1 MENNNASA
9 PDLEPKEGSEAL
21 ATKPEPAPGK
31 IAVNS
36 QGVEVSKWSIRKKIW
51 EHMEEKDLVN
61 FPRPCTNR
69 IPNFVDASI
78 AADKMA
84 ELDEFKKARTVKINP
99 DKPQEHARFLT
110 LEAKKTLLVPTPR
123 LRTGLFNRITPP
135 EDANKEILRKCSTAL
150 GVKEHSKKIS
160 LKDKVTIDLVVVG
173 SVAVSKEGFRLG
185 KGEGFA
191 DLEYA
196 MMATMEAVSPDTVV
210 VTTVHDDQ
218 IVEIP
223 EELVEDHDLTVDYI
237 ITPTQVIKT
246 GCKRPKPTGIIW
258 SDLEYEKLYRIPVLR
273 KLREFERDNGK
284 DVRLKG
290 QDQDDDDFE
299 ERMDQ
304 ERRERG
310 YRGRGGRGGMRRP
323 FRSRRGG
330 IRMGGRPRRY
340 RQDDSADQ
348 GDESNKENAE
358 ESNDNEGGSGGE
370 RGGRR
375 RRFYRNRGYRR
386 NKPSRQSESELSD
399 GVERGDHEGE
409 DDIKENR
416 RPPPRQRR
424 FRNRRGMGRRSDNS
438 GDNTASDGENRRSD
452 GDENRP
458 PRPRRPRIETSPDGV
473 VFVGGISR
481 RLRVSEFKME
491 MRGCDVHPV
500 RLVWRGG
507 RGFAFLHFQSAD
519 NANTAVKALAGLEID
534 GRELNV
540 ELARQDNRP
549 RRKGRNPKEVGS
561 SESANQESV
570 GSSDVA
576 VEGAER

>member
-9 PDLEPKEGSEAL
+9 SDVEPKLGSEAPSI
-21 ATKPEPAPGK
+21 KPEPEPGK
-31 IAVNS
+31 TVIDS
-36 QGVEVSKWSIRKKIW
+36 RGVEVSKWSIRKNIW

-69 IPNFVDASI
+69 IPNFVDAAV

-84 ELDEFKKARTVKINP
+84 ELEEFKEARSVKINP

-110 LEAKKTLLVPTPR
+110 LEANKTLLVPTPR
-123 LRTGLFNRITPP
+123 LRTGLFNKITPP

-160 LKDKVTIDLVVVG
+160 LKDKVSIDLVIVG

-196 MMATMEAVSPDTVV
+196 MMATMEAVNPDTIV

-218 IVEIP
+218 VVEIP
-223 EELVEDHDLTVDYI
+223 EELLEDHDLTVDYI

-246 GCKRPKPTGIIW
+246 GCKRSKPTGIVW
-258 SDLEYEKLYRIPVLR
+258 ANLEYEKLYRIPVLR
-273 KLREFERDNGK
+273 KLREIEREAGK

-323 FRSRRGG
+323 YRSRRGG
-330 IRMGGRPRRY
+330 GRMGGRPRRY

-348 GDESNKENAE
+348 GDESNKENAD

-375 RRFYRNRGYRR
+375 RRLYRNRGYRR
-386 NKPSRQSESELSD
+386 NKPNRQSESELSD
-399 GVERGDHEGE
+399 GVERGDQDGE
-409 DDIKENR
+409 DEGKENR
-416 RPPPRQRR
+416 RPLPRQRR
-424 FRNRRGMGRRSDNS
+424 FRNRRGTGRRSDHS
-438 GDNTASDGENRRSD
+438 GDNTGSDGENRRSD
-452 GDENRP
+452 GEENRA
-458 PRPRRPRIETSPDGV
+458 PRPRRPRVETSPDGV

-481 RLRVSEFKME
+481 RLRVSEFKTE

-549 RRKGRNPKEVGS
+549 RRKGRNPKEAAS